1 MEFLFEKSLMGF
13 CTHSIKIVKTIGL
26 ILSFLATFL
35 LADLV
40 AENTHDPEEI
50 KAKVAYVKI
59 PQLEDLE
66 NNPVYIGQI
75 IGVTYE
81 LLLFDAE
88 FLEAKIKDEL
98 DKTQIELLSKMPK
111 WKKVEKELFRAT
123 YYYKIKGVK
132 ASIPP
137 LEVSAFSN
145 KDKYIDYSI
154 APKVTL
160 QVTDLSK
167 NSRYANVMAK
177 DLQVLQY
184 KTKDYDDKNNILVV
198 ELAFKEANWEDFHIK
213 EAIKQ
218 GFDNASLNQ
227 IKAKEGSVF
236 YYCVLPK
243 TIQNLSFDYFSLSN
257 RQFKTLS
264 FSTIPTQD
272 TTGIQSDLI
281 PKNNFLVFSN
291 VALLALCVFFLVL
304 FFLVLFFIFGRKLI
318 FLGLGIL
325 CLGFVLYHLLF
336 TQKSALLLAHKK
348 IRILPTQNSTIL
360 GLSKNEMPIKIVGSH
375 GDYYKILTPHEQIG
389 WVKKDEVK

>member
-1 MEFLFEKSLMGF
+1 MGFLFEKSLMSF
-13 CTHSIKIVKTIGL
+13 CTHSIKILKIISL
-26 ILSFLATFL
+26 ILSL
-35 LADLV
+35 LVSFLV
-40 AENTHDPEEI
+40 AENANEPEEI

-75 IGVTYE
+75 IGVTYD

-88 FLEAKIKDEL
+88 FLEAKIKDGL

-123 YYYKIKGVK
+123 YYYKIKGIK

-167 NSRYANVMAK
+167 NPRYANVMAK

-198 ELAFKEANWEDFHIK
+198 ELAFKEATWEDFHIK
-213 EAIKQ
+213 EALKQ

-272 TTGIQSDLI
+272 NTGIQSDLI

-291 VALLALCVFFLVL
+291 VVLLALCV

-318 FLGLGIL
+318 FLGLGVL

-360 GLSKNEMPIKIVGSH
+360 GLSKDEMPITILGSH
-375 GDYYKILTPHEQIG
+375 DDYYKILTPHEQIG

>member
-1 MEFLFEKSLMGF
+1 MGFLFEKSLMSF
-13 CTHSIKIVKTIGL
+13 FAHPIKILRIISL
-26 ILSFLATFL
+26 ILSFWVSF
-35 LADLV
+35 LV
-40 AENTHDPEEI
+40 AENANEPEEI

-75 IGVTYE
+75 IGVTYD

-88 FLEAKIKDEL
+88 FLEAKIKDGW

-132 ASIPP
+132 ASIPS

-145 KDKYIDYSI
+145 KDKYIDHSI
-154 APKVTL
+154 APKVIL

-167 NSRYANVMAK
+167 NPRYANVMAK
-177 DLQVLQY
+177 DLQVVQY
-184 KTKDYDDKNNILVV
+184 KTKDYDDKNNILVM
-198 ELAFKEANWEDFHIK
+198 ELAFKEATWEDFHIK

-257 RQFKTLS
+257 KQFKTLS

-291 VALLALCVFFLVL
+291 VALLALCV

-360 GLSKNEMPIKIVGSH
+360 GLSKNEMPIKILGSH
-375 GDYYKILTPHEQIG
+375 DDYYKILTPHEQIG

>member
-1 MEFLFEKSLMGF
+1 MTF
-13 CTHSIKIVKTIGL
+13 CTRSIKIVKTIGL
-26 ILSFLATFL
+26 ILSLLATFL
-35 LADLV
+35 VADLV

-50 KAKVAYVKI
+50 KAKVVYVKI
-59 PQLEDLE
+59 PRLEDLE
-66 NNPVYIGQI
+66 NNPVYIGQT
-75 IGVTYE
+75 IGVTYD

-123 YYYKIKGVK
+123 YYYKIKGIK
-132 ASIPP
+132 ASIPS

-167 NSRYANVMAK
+167 NPRYANVMAK

-184 KTKDYDDKNNILVV
+184 KTKDYDGKNNILVV
-198 ELAFKEANWEDFHIK
+198 ELAFKEATWEDFHIK
-213 EAIKQ
+213 EALKQ

-304 FFLVLFFIFGRKLI
+304 FFIFGRKLI

-325 CLGFVLYHLLF
+325 CLGFVLYNLLF

-360 GLSKNEMPIKIVGSH
+360 GLSKNEMPIKILGSH
-375 GDYYKILTPHEQIG
+375 DDYYKILTPHEQIG

>member
-1 MEFLFEKSLMGF
+1 MGFLFEKSLMSF
-13 CTHSIKIVKTIGL
+13 CTHSIKIIKVIGL
-26 ILSFLATFL
+26 ILSLLVTF
-35 LADLV
+35 LV
-40 AENTHDPEEI
+40 AENANEPEEI
-50 KAKVAYVKI
+50 KAKVVYVKI

-75 IGVTYE
+75 IGVTYD

-88 FLEAKIKDEL
+88 FLEAKIKDGL
-98 DKTQIELLSKMPK
+98 DKTQIELLNKMPK

-132 ASIPP
+132 AIIPS

-145 KDKYIDYSI
+145 KDKYIDHSI
-154 APKVTL
+154 APKVAL

-167 NSRYANVMAK
+167 NPRYANVMAK

-184 KTKDYDDKNNILVV
+184 KTKDYDDKNNILVM
-198 ELAFKEANWEDFHIK
+198 EIAFKEANWEDFHIK

-243 TIQNLSFDYFSLSN
+243 TLQNLSFDYFSLSN

-264 FSTIPTQD
+264 FSAIPTQD

-304 FFLVLFFIFGRKLI
+304 FFIFGRKLI
-318 FLGLGIL
+318 FLGLGVL

-336 TQKSALLLAHKK
+336 TQTSALLLAHKK

-360 GLSKNEMPIKIVGSH
+360 GLSKDEMPIKILGSH
-375 GDYYKILTPHEQIG
+375 DDYYKILTPHEQIG

>member
-1 MEFLFEKSLMGF
+1 MGFLFEKSLMSF
-13 CTHSIKIVKTIGL
+13 CAHSIKILRIISL
-26 ILSFLATFL
+26 ILSFLAGF
-35 LADLV
+35 LV
-40 AENTHDPEEI
+40 AEDAHEPEEI

-75 IGVTYE
+75 IGVTYD

-88 FLEAKIKDEL
+88 FLEAKIKDGL

-123 YYYKIKGVK
+123 YYYKIKGMK
-132 ASIPP
+132 ASIPS

-145 KDKYIDYSI
+145 KDKYVDHSI
-154 APKVTL
+154 APKVAL

-167 NSRYANVMAK
+167 NPRYANVMAK
-177 DLQVLQY
+177 DLQVVQY
-184 KTKDYDDKNNILVV
+184 KTKDYDDKNNILVM
-198 ELAFKEANWEDFHIK
+198 EIAFKEATWEDFHIK

-257 RQFKTLS
+257 KQFKTLS

-291 VALLALCVFFLVL
+291 VALLALCV

-360 GLSKNEMPIKIVGSH
+360 GLSKDEMPIKILGSH
-375 GDYYKILTPHEQIG
+375 DDYYKILTPHEQIG

>member
-1 MEFLFEKSLMGF
+1 MGFLFEKSLMSF
-13 CTHSIKIVKTIGL
+13 FAHPIKILKIISL
-26 ILSFLATFL
+26 ILSFLAGF
-35 LADLV
+35 LV
-40 AENTHDPEEI
+40 AENTSDPEEI

-66 NNPVYIGQI
+66 NTPVYIGQI
-75 IGVTYE
+75 IGVTYD

-88 FLEAKIKDEL
+88 FLEAKIKDGL
-98 DKTQIELLSKMPK
+98 DKTQIELLNKMPK

-132 ASIPP
+132 AIIPS

-145 KDKYIDYSI
+145 KDKYIDHSI

-167 NSRYANVMAK
+167 NPRYANVMAK
-177 DLQVLQY
+177 DLQVVQY
-184 KTKDYDDKNNILVV
+184 KTKDYDDKNNILVM
-198 ELAFKEANWEDFHIK
+198 EIAFKEATWEDFHIK
-213 EAIKQ
+213 EALKQ

-243 TIQNLSFDYFSLSN
+243 TLQNLSFDYFSLSN
-257 RQFKTLS
+257 KQFKTLS

-291 VALLALCVFFLVL
+291 VALLALCVFFLA
-304 FFLVLFFIFGRKLI
+304 LFFIFGRKLI
-318 FLGLGIL
+318 FLGLGVL

-360 GLSKNEMPIKIVGSH
+360 GLSKNEMPIKILGSH
-375 GDYYKILTPHEQIG
+375 DDYYKILTPHEQIG
-389 WVKKDEVK
+389 WVKKNEVK

>member
-1 MEFLFEKSLMGF
+1 MGFLFEKSLMTF
-13 CTHSIKIVKTIGL
+13 CAHSIKIVKTIGL

-35 LADLV
+35 VADLA

-66 NNPVYIGQI
+66 NNPVYIGQT
-75 IGVTYE
+75 IGVTYD

-123 YYYKIKGVK
+123 YYYKIKGIK

-167 NSRYANVMAK
+167 NPRYANVMAK

-213 EAIKQ
+213 EALKQ

-304 FFLVLFFIFGRKLI
+304 FFIFGRKLI

-325 CLGFVLYHLLF
+325 CLGFVLYNLLF

-375 GDYYKILTPHEQIG
+375 DDYYKILTPHEQIG

>member
-1 MEFLFEKSLMGF
+1 MGFLFEKSLMGF

-26 ILSFLATFL
+26 ILSLLATFL
-35 LADLV
+35 VADLV

-50 KAKVAYVKI
+50 KAKVVYVKI
-59 PQLEDLE
+59 PRLEDLE
-66 NNPVYIGQI
+66 NNPVYIGQT
-75 IGVTYE
+75 IGVTYD

-123 YYYKIKGVK
+123 YYYKIKGIK
-132 ASIPP
+132 ASIPS

-167 NSRYANVMAK
+167 NPRYANVMAK

-198 ELAFKEANWEDFHIK
+198 ELAFKEATWEDFHIK
-213 EAIKQ
+213 EALKQ

-304 FFLVLFFIFGRKLI
+304 FFIFGRKLI
-318 FLGLGIL
+318 LLGLGIL
-325 CLGFVLYHLLF
+325 CLGFVLYNLLF

-360 GLSKNEMPIKIVGSH
+360 GLSKNEMPIKILGSH
-375 GDYYKILTPHEQIG
+375 DDYYKILTPHEQIG

>member
-1 MEFLFEKSLMGF
+1 MGFLFEKSLMTF
-13 CTHSIKIVKTIGL
+13 CTRSIKIIKTIGL
-26 ILSFLATFL
+26 ILSLLATFL
-35 LADLV
+35 VADLV

-50 KAKVAYVKI
+50 KAKVVYVKI
-59 PQLEDLE
+59 PRLEDLE
-66 NNPVYIGQI
+66 NNPVYIGQT
-75 IGVTYE
+75 IGVTYD

-111 WKKVEKELFRAT
+111 WKKVETELFRAT

-167 NSRYANVMAK
+167 NPRYANVMAK

-213 EAIKQ
+213 EALKQ

-304 FFLVLFFIFGRKLI
+304 FFIFGHKLI

-325 CLGFVLYHLLF
+325 CLGFVLYNLLF

-360 GLSKNEMPIKIVGSH
+360 GLSKNEMPIKILGSH
-375 GDYYKILTPHEQIG
+375 DNYYKILTPHEQIG

>member
-1 MEFLFEKSLMGF
+1 MGFLFEKSLMSF
-13 CTHSIKIVKTIGL
+13 FAHPIKILKIISL
-26 ILSFLATFL
+26 ILSFLISF
-35 LADLV
+35 LV
-40 AENTHDPEEI
+40 AENANEPEEI

-66 NNPVYIGQI
+66 NNPVYIGQT
-75 IGVTYE
+75 IGVTYD

-98 DKTQIELLSKMPK
+98 DKTQIELLNKMPK

-123 YYYKIKGVK
+123 YYYKIKGIK
-132 ASIPP
+132 AIIPS

-145 KDKYIDYSI
+145 KDKYIDHSI

-167 NSRYANVMAK
+167 NPRYANVMAK
-177 DLQVLQY
+177 DLQVVQY
-184 KTKDYDDKNNILVV
+184 KTKDYDDKNNILVM

-243 TIQNLSFDYFSLSN
+243 TLQNLSFDYFSLSN
-257 RQFKTLS
+257 KQFKTLS

-291 VALLALCVFFLVL
+291 VALLALCV

-360 GLSKNEMPIKIVGSH
+360 GLSKDEMPIKILGSH
-375 GDYYKILTPHEQIG
+375 DDYYKILTPHEQIG

>member
-1 MEFLFEKSLMGF
+1 MTF
-13 CTHSIKIVKTIGL
+13 CAHSIKIVKTIGL

-35 LADLV
+35 VADLV
-40 AENTHDPEEI
+40 AENTHESEEI
-50 KAKVAYVKI
+50 KAKVVYVKI
-59 PQLEDLE
+59 PRLEDLE
-66 NNPVYIGQI
+66 NNPVYIGQT
-75 IGVTYE
+75 IGVTYD

-167 NSRYANVMAK
+167 NPRYANVMAK

-198 ELAFKEANWEDFHIK
+198 ELAFKEATWEDFHIK
-213 EAIKQ
+213 EALKQ

-272 TTGIQSDLI
+272 TTSIQSDLI

-304 FFLVLFFIFGRKLI
+304 FFIFGRKLI

-325 CLGFVLYHLLF
+325 CLGFVLYNLLF

-360 GLSKNEMPIKIVGSH
+360 GLSKNEMPIKILGSH
-375 GDYYKILTPHEQIG
+375 DDYYKILTPHEQIG

>member
-1 MEFLFEKSLMGF
+1 M
-13 CTHSIKIVKTIGL
+13 KTITTISL
-26 ILSFLATFL
+26 ILSFLVSFWTSF
-35 LADLV
+35 LV
-40 AENTHDPEEI
+40 AENTSESEEI
-50 KAKVAYVKI
+50 KAKVVYVKI

-66 NNPVYIGQI
+66 NNPVYIGQT
-75 IGVTYE
+75 IGVTYD

-88 FLEAKIKDEL
+88 FLEAKIKDGL
-98 DKTQIELLSKMPK
+98 DKTQIELLNKMPK

-132 ASIPP
+132 AIIPS

-145 KDKYIDYSI
+145 KDKYIDHSI
-154 APKVTL
+154 APKVAL

-167 NSRYANVMAK
+167 NPRYANVMAK
-177 DLQVLQY
+177 DLQVVQY
-184 KTKDYDDKNNILVV
+184 KTKDYDDKNNILVM
-198 ELAFKEANWEDFHIK
+198 ELAFKEATWEDFHIK

-227 IKAKEGSVF
+227 IKDKEGSVF

-243 TIQNLSFDYFSLSN
+243 TLQNLSFDYFSLSN
-257 RQFKTLS
+257 KQFKTLS
-264 FSTIPTQD
+264 FSAIPTQD

-304 FFLVLFFIFGRKLI
+304 FFIFGRKLI

-336 TQKSALLLAHKK
+336 TQKSAILLAHKK

-360 GLSKNEMPIKIVGSH
+360 GLSKNEMPIKILGSH
-375 GDYYKILTPHEQIG
+375 DDYYKILTPHEQIG

>member
-1 MEFLFEKSLMGF
+1 MGFLFEKSLMTF
-13 CTHSIKIVKTIGL
+13 CAHSIKIVKTIGL

-35 LADLV
+35 V

-50 KAKVAYVKI
+50 KAKVVYVKI

-66 NNPVYIGQI
+66 NNPVYIGQT
-75 IGVTYE
+75 IGVTYD

-123 YYYKIKGVK
+123 YYYKIKGIK

-167 NSRYANVMAK
+167 NPRYANVMAK

-213 EAIKQ
+213 EVLKQ

-243 TIQNLSFDYFSLSN
+243 TIQSLSFDYFSLSN
-257 RQFKTLS
+257 KQFKTLS

-272 TTGIQSDLI
+272 NTGIQSDLI

-291 VALLALCVFFLVL
+291 VVALLALCV

-336 TQKSALLLAHKK
+336 TQKSALLLAHQK

-360 GLSKNEMPIKIVGSH
+360 GLSKNEMPIKILGSH
-375 GDYYKILTPHEQIG
+375 DDYYKILTPHEQIG

>member
-1 MEFLFEKSLMGF
+1 MGFLFEKSLMSF
-13 CTHSIKIVKTIGL
+13 CAHSIKIIKVIGL
-26 ILSFLATFL
+26 ILSFLVAF
-35 LADLV
+35 LV
-40 AENTHDPEEI
+40 AEDAHGPEEI
-50 KAKVAYVKI
+50 KAKVVYVKI

-75 IGVTYE
+75 IGVTYD

-88 FLEAKIKDEL
+88 FLEAKIKDGL
-98 DKTQIELLSKMPK
+98 DKTQIELLNKMPK

-145 KDKYIDYSI
+145 KDKYIDHSI

-167 NSRYANVMAK
+167 NPRYANVMAK
-177 DLQVLQY
+177 DLQVVQY
-184 KTKDYDDKNNILVV
+184 KTKDYDDKNNILVM
-198 ELAFKEANWEDFHIK
+198 EIAFKEATWEDFRIK

-243 TIQNLSFDYFSLSN
+243 TLQNLSFDYFSLSN

-264 FSTIPTQD
+264 FSAIPTQD

-291 VALLALCVFFLVL
+291 VALLALCV

-360 GLSKNEMPIKIVGSH
+360 GLSKDEMPIKILGSH
-375 GDYYKILTPHEQIG
+375 DDYYKILTPHEQIG

>member
-1 MEFLFEKSLMGF
+1 MGFLFEKSLMSF
-13 CTHSIKIVKTIGL
+13 FAHPIKILKIISL
-26 ILSFLATFL
+26 ILSFLISF
-35 LADLV
+35 LV
-40 AENTHDPEEI
+40 AENANEPEEI

-75 IGVTYE
+75 IGVTYD

-88 FLEAKIKDEL
+88 FLEAKIKDGL

-132 ASIPP
+132 ASIPS

-145 KDKYIDYSI
+145 KDKYIDHSI

-167 NSRYANVMAK
+167 NPHYANVMAK
-177 DLQVLQY
+177 DLQVVQY
-184 KTKDYDDKNNILVV
+184 KTKDYDDKNNILVM
-198 ELAFKEANWEDFHIK
+198 EIAFKEATWEDFHIK

-243 TIQNLSFDYFSLSN
+243 TLQNLSFDYFSLSN
-257 RQFKTLS
+257 KQFKTLS

-291 VALLALCVFFLVL
+291 VALLALCV

-360 GLSKNEMPIKIVGSH
+360 GLSKNEMPIKILGSH
-375 GDYYKILTPHEQIG
+375 DDYYKILTPHEQIG

>member
-1 MEFLFEKSLMGF
+1 MGFLFEKSLMSF
-13 CTHSIKIVKTIGL
+13 CAHSIKIIKIISL
-26 ILSFLATFL
+26 ILSFLAAF
-35 LADLV
+35 LV
-40 AENTHDPEEI
+40 AEDAHEPEEI

-66 NNPVYIGQI
+66 NTPVYIGQI
-75 IGVTYE
+75 IGVTYD

-88 FLEAKIKDEL
+88 FLEAKIKDGL
-98 DKTQIELLSKMPK
+98 DKTQIEPLSKMPK

-132 ASIPP
+132 AIIPP

-145 KDKYIDYSI
+145 KDKYIDHSI
-154 APKVTL
+154 APKVAL

-177 DLQVLQY
+177 DLQVVQY
-184 KTKDYDDKNNILVV
+184 KTKDYDDKNNILVM
-198 ELAFKEANWEDFHIK
+198 ELAFKEATWEDFHIK

-243 TIQNLSFDYFSLSN
+243 TLQNLSFDYFSLSN
-257 RQFKTLS
+257 KQFKTLS
-264 FSTIPTQD
+264 FSAIPTQD

-304 FFLVLFFIFGRKLI
+304 FFIFGHKLI
-318 FLGLGIL
+318 FLGLGVL

-360 GLSKNEMPIKIVGSH
+360 GLSKNEMPIKILGSH
-375 GDYYKILTPHEQIG
+375 DDYYKILTPHEQIG

>member
-1 MEFLFEKSLMGF
+1 MGFLFEKSLMTF
-13 CTHSIKIVKTIGL
+13 CTHPIKIIKTISL
-26 ILSFLATFL
+26 VLSLLATFL
-35 LADLV
+35 VADLV

-66 NNPVYIGQI
+66 NNPVYIGQT
-75 IGVTYE
+75 IGVTYD

-123 YYYKIKGVK
+123 YYYKIKGIK

-167 NSRYANVMAK
+167 NPRYANVMAK

-213 EAIKQ
+213 EALKQ

-236 YYCVLPK
+236 YFCVLPK

-257 RQFKTLS
+257 KQFKTLS

-304 FFLVLFFIFGRKLI
+304 FFIFGRKLI

-325 CLGFVLYHLLF
+325 CLGFVLYNLLF

-360 GLSKNEMPIKIVGSH
+360 GLSKNEMPIKILGSH
-375 GDYYKILTPHEQIG
+375 DDYYKILTPHEQIG

>member
-1 MEFLFEKSLMGF
+1 M
-13 CTHSIKIVKTIGL
+13 IKPCFNFHAFSMKTITTIGL
-26 ILSFLATFL
+26 ILSFLAAF
-35 LADLV
+35 LV
-40 AENTHDPEEI
+40 AEDAHEPEEI

-66 NNPVYIGQI
+66 NTPVYIGQT
-75 IGVTYE
+75 IGVTYD

-88 FLEAKIKDEL
+88 FLEAKIKDGL
-98 DKTQIELLSKMPK
+98 DKTQIELLNKMPK

-123 YYYKIKGVK
+123 YYYKIKGIR
-132 ASIPP
+132 ASIPS

-154 APKVTL
+154 APKVAL

-167 NSRYANVMAK
+167 NPRYANVMAK
-177 DLQVLQY
+177 DLQVVQY
-184 KTKDYDDKNNILVV
+184 KTKDYDDKNNILVM
-198 ELAFKEANWEDFHIK
+198 ELAFKEANWEDFHVK
-213 EAIKQ
+213 EALKQ

-243 TIQNLSFDYFSLSN
+243 TLQNLSFDYFSLSN

-264 FSTIPTQD
+264 FSAIPTQD
-272 TTGIQSDLI
+272 ATGIQSDLI

-304 FFLVLFFIFGRKLI
+304 FFIFGRKLI

-325 CLGFVLYHLLF
+325 CLGFVLYNLLF

-360 GLSKNEMPIKIVGSH
+360 GLSKDEMPIKILGSH
-375 GDYYKILTPHEQIG
+375 DDYYKILTPHEQIG

>member
-1 MEFLFEKSLMGF
+1 MGFLFEKSLMSF
-13 CTHSIKIVKTIGL
+13 CTHSIKILKIISL
-26 ILSFLATFL
+26 ILSFWVSF
-35 LADLV
+35 LV
-40 AENTHDPEEI
+40 AENTSEPEEI
-50 KAKVAYVKI
+50 KAKVVYVKI

-75 IGVTYE
+75 IGVTYD

-88 FLEAKIKDEL
+88 FLEAKIKDDL

-123 YYYKIKGVK
+123 YYYKIKGTK

-145 KDKYIDYSI
+145 KDKYIDHSI
-154 APKVTL
+154 APKVAL

-167 NSRYANVMAK
+167 NPRYANVMAK

-213 EAIKQ
+213 EALKQ

-257 RQFKTLS
+257 KQFKTLS

-304 FFLVLFFIFGRKLI
+304 FFIFGRKLI

-336 TQKSALLLAHKK
+336 TQKSAILLAHKK

-360 GLSKNEMPIKIVGSH
+360 GLSKNEMPIKILGSH
-375 GDYYKILTPHEQIG
+375 DDYYKILTPHEQIG

>member
-1 MEFLFEKSLMGF
+1 MGFLFEKSLMSF
-13 CTHSIKIVKTIGL
+13 CVHSIKTIKIISL
-26 ILSFLATFL
+26 ILSFLAAF
-35 LADLV
+35 LV
-40 AENTHDPEEI
+40 AEDAHEPEEI
-50 KAKVAYVKI
+50 RAKVAYVKI

-66 NNPVYIGQI
+66 NTPVYIGQI
-75 IGVTYE
+75 IGVTYD

-123 YYYKIKGVK
+123 YYYKIKGMK

-145 KDKYIDYSI
+145 KDKYIDHSI
-154 APKVTL
+154 APKVIL

-167 NSRYANVMAK
+167 NPRYANIMAK

-198 ELAFKEANWEDFHIK
+198 ELAFKEATWEDFHIK

-243 TIQNLSFDYFSLSN
+243 TLQNLSFDYFSLSN
-257 RQFKTLS
+257 KQFKTLS

-304 FFLVLFFIFGRKLI
+304 FFIFGRKLI

-336 TQKSALLLAHKK
+336 TQKSAILLAHKK

-360 GLSKNEMPIKIVGSH
+360 GLSKNEMPIKILGSH
-375 GDYYKILTPHEQIG
+375 DDYYKILTPHEQIG

>member
-1 MEFLFEKSLMGF
+1 M
-13 CTHSIKIVKTIGL
+13 IKPSFSFNVHFMKTLAIIGL

-35 LADLV
+35 VADDTNRN
-40 AENTHDPEEI
+40 ANEQEEI

-59 PQLEDLE
+59 SRLEDLE
-66 NNPVYIGQI
+66 NNPVYIGQV
-75 IGVTYE
+75 IGVTYD
-81 LLLFDAE
+81 LLLFDAQ
-88 FLEAKIKDEL
+88 FLEAKIKNM
-98 DKTQIELLSKMPK
+98 DKTQIEPLNKMPK

-123 YYYKIKGVK
+123 YYYKIKGMK

-154 APKVTL
+154 APKVDL
-160 QVTDLSK
+160 QVTDLSQ
-167 NSRYANVMAK
+167 NPRYAKIMAK

-184 KTKDYDDKNNILVV
+184 KTKDYDDKNNILVM
-198 ELAFKEANWEDFHIK
+198 ELAFKEANWEDFNIK

-243 TIQNLSFDYFSLSN
+243 TLQSLSFDYFSLSN

-264 FSTIPTQD
+264 FSVIPTQN
-272 TTGIQSDLI
+272 TTGIQSDLV

-291 VALLALCVFFLVL
+291 VVLLALCV

-336 TQKSALLLAHKK
+336 TQKSAVLLAHKK

-360 GLSKNEMPIKIVGSH
+360 GLSKNEMPIKILGSH
-375 GDYYKILTPHEQIG
+375 DDYYKVLTPHEQIG
-389 WVKKDEVK
+389 WVKKNEIK

>member
-1 MEFLFEKSLMGF
+1 MGFLFEKSLMSF
-13 CTHSIKIVKTIGL
+13 CTHSIKILKIISL
-26 ILSFLATFL
+26 ILSL
-35 LADLV
+35 LVSFWTSFLV
-40 AENTHDPEEI
+40 AENANEPEEI
-50 KAKVAYVKI
+50 KAKVVYVKI

-75 IGVTYE
+75 IGVTYD

-88 FLEAKIKDEL
+88 FLEAKIKDGL
-98 DKTQIELLSKMPK
+98 DKTQIELLNKMPK

-123 YYYKIKGVK
+123 YYYKIKGIK
-132 ASIPP
+132 AMIPS

-145 KDKYIDYSI
+145 KDKYIDHSI
-154 APKVTL
+154 APKVAL

-167 NSRYANVMAK
+167 NPRYANVMAK
-177 DLQVLQY
+177 DLQVVQY
-184 KTKDYDDKNNILVV
+184 KTKDYDDKNNILVM
-198 ELAFKEANWEDFHIK
+198 ELAFKEATWEDFHIK

-243 TIQNLSFDYFSLSN
+243 TLQNLSFDYFSLSN

-264 FSTIPTQD
+264 FSAIPTQD

-291 VALLALCVFFLVL
+291 VALLALCV

-360 GLSKNEMPIKIVGSH
+360 GLSKDEMPIKILGSH
-375 GDYYKILTPHEQIG
+375 DDYYKILTPHEQIG

>member
-1 MEFLFEKSLMGF
+1 MGFLFEKSLMSF
-13 CTHSIKIVKTIGL
+13 CAHSIKIIKVIGL
-26 ILSFLATFL
+26 ILSFLAAF
-35 LADLV
+35 LV
-40 AENTHDPEEI
+40 AEDAHEPEEI

-66 NNPVYIGQI
+66 NTPVYIGQT
-75 IGVTYE
+75 IGVTYD

-88 FLEAKIKDEL
+88 FLEAKIKDGL

-123 YYYKIKGVK
+123 YYYKIKGIR
-132 ASIPP
+132 ASIPS

-154 APKVTL
+154 APKVAL

-167 NSRYANVMAK
+167 NPRYANVMAK
-177 DLQVLQY
+177 DLQVVQY
-184 KTKDYDDKNNILVV
+184 KTKDYDDKNNILVM

-213 EAIKQ
+213 EALKQ

-243 TIQNLSFDYFSLSN
+243 TVQSLSFDYFSLSN

-264 FSTIPTQD
+264 FSAIPTQD

-304 FFLVLFFIFGRKLI
+304 FFIFGCKLI

-325 CLGFVLYHLLF
+325 CLGFVLYNLLF

-360 GLSKNEMPIKIVGSH
+360 GLSKDEMPIKILGSH
-375 GDYYKILTPHEQIG
+375 DDYYKILTPHEQIG

>member
-1 MEFLFEKSLMGF
+1 MGFLFEKSLMSF
-13 CTHSIKIVKTIGL
+13 CAHSIKILKIVSL
-26 ILSFLATFL
+26 ILSL
-35 LADLV
+35 LAGFLV
-40 AENTHDPEEI
+40 AENAHEPEEI

-66 NNPVYIGQI
+66 NNPVYIGQM
-75 IGVTYE
+75 IGVTYD

-88 FLEAKIKDEL
+88 FLEAKIKDGL
-98 DKTQIELLSKMPK
+98 DKTQIELLNKVPK

-123 YYYKIKGVK
+123 YYYKIKGIK
-132 ASIPP
+132 AIIPS

-145 KDKYIDYSI
+145 KDKYIDHSI
-154 APKVTL
+154 APKVAL

-167 NSRYANVMAK
+167 NPRYANVMAK
-177 DLQVLQY
+177 DLQVVQY
-184 KTKDYDDKNNILVV
+184 KTKDYDDKNNILVM
-198 ELAFKEANWEDFHIK
+198 ELAFKEATWEDFHIK

-243 TIQNLSFDYFSLSN
+243 TLQNLSFDYFSLSN

-264 FSTIPTQD
+264 FSAIPTQD

-304 FFLVLFFIFGRKLI
+304 FFIFGRKLI
-318 FLGLGIL
+318 FLGLGVL

-360 GLSKNEMPIKIVGSH
+360 GLSKDEMPIKILGSH
-375 GDYYKILTPHEQIG
+375 DDYYKILTPHEQIG

>member
-1 MEFLFEKSLMGF
+1 MTF
-13 CTHSIKIVKTIGL
+13 CAHSIKIVKTIGL
-26 ILSFLATFL
+26 ILSLLATFL
-35 LADLV
+35 VADLV

-50 KAKVAYVKI
+50 KAKVVYVKI
-59 PQLEDLE
+59 PRLEDLE
-66 NNPVYIGQI
+66 NNPVYIGQT
-75 IGVTYE
+75 IGVTYD

-123 YYYKIKGVK
+123 YYYKIKGIK

-167 NSRYANVMAK
+167 NPRYANVMAK

-213 EAIKQ
+213 EALKQ

-304 FFLVLFFIFGRKLI
+304 FFIFGRKLI

-325 CLGFVLYHLLF
+325 CLGFVLYNLLF

-360 GLSKNEMPIKIVGSH
+360 GLSKNEMPIKILGSH
-375 GDYYKILTPHEQIG
+375 DDYYKILTPHEQIG

>member
-1 MEFLFEKSLMGF
+1 MGFLFEKSLMSF
-13 CTHSIKIVKTIGL
+13 CAHSIKILKIISL
-26 ILSFLATFL
+26 ILSL
-35 LADLV
+35 LVAFLV
-40 AENTHDPEEI
+40 AEDAHEPEEI

-66 NNPVYIGQI
+66 NTPVYIGQT
-75 IGVTYE
+75 IGVTYD

-88 FLEAKIKDEL
+88 FLEAKIKDGL

-123 YYYKIKGVK
+123 YYYKIKGIK
-132 ASIPP
+132 AIIPS

-154 APKVTL
+154 APKVAL

-167 NSRYANVMAK
+167 NPRYANVMAK
-177 DLQVLQY
+177 DLQVVQY
-184 KTKDYDDKNNILVV
+184 KTKDYDDKNNILVM

-243 TIQNLSFDYFSLSN
+243 TLQNLSFDYFSLSN

-264 FSTIPTQD
+264 FSAIPTQD

-291 VALLALCVFFLVL
+291 MALLALCV

-318 FLGLGIL
+318 FLGLGVL
-325 CLGFVLYHLLF
+325 CLGFVLYNLLF

-360 GLSKNEMPIKIVGSH
+360 GLSRDEMPIKILGSH
-375 GDYYKILTPHEQIG
+375 DDYYKILTPHEQIG

>member
-1 MEFLFEKSLMGF
+1 MGFLFEKSLMGF
-13 CTHSIKIVKTIGL
+13 FAHPIKIVKTIGL
-26 ILSFLATFL
+26 ILSLLATF
-35 LADLV
+35 LV

-75 IGVTYE
+75 IGVTYD

-88 FLEAKIKDEL
+88 FLEAKIKDGL

-123 YYYKIKGVK
+123 YYYKIKGIK
-132 ASIPP
+132 AIIPP

-167 NSRYANVMAK
+167 NPRYANVMAK
-177 DLQVLQY
+177 DLQVVQY
-184 KTKDYDDKNNILVV
+184 KTKDYDDKNNILVM

-243 TIQNLSFDYFSLSN
+243 TLQNLSFDYFSLSN

-304 FFLVLFFIFGRKLI
+304 FFIFGRKLI

-360 GLSKNEMPIKIVGSH
+360 GLSKDEMPIKILGSH
-375 GDYYKILTPHEQIG
+375 DDYYKILTPHEQIG
-389 WVKKDEVK
+389 WVKKNEVK

>member
-1 MEFLFEKSLMGF
+1 MGFLFEKSLMTF
-13 CTHSIKIVKTIGL
+13 CAHSIKIVKTIGL
-26 ILSFLATFL
+26 ILSLLATFL
-35 LADLV
+35 VADLV

-50 KAKVAYVKI
+50 KAKVVYVKI
-59 PQLEDLE
+59 SRLEDLE
-66 NNPVYIGQI
+66 NNPVYIGQT
-75 IGVTYE
+75 IGVTYD

-123 YYYKIKGVK
+123 YYYKIKGIK

-167 NSRYANVMAK
+167 NPRYANVMAK

-198 ELAFKEANWEDFHIK
+198 ELAFKEATWEDFHIK
-213 EAIKQ
+213 EALKQ

-281 PKNNFLVFSN
+281 PKNNSLVFSN

-304 FFLVLFFIFGRKLI
+304 FFIFGRKLI
-318 FLGLGIL
+318 LLGLGIL
-325 CLGFVLYHLLF
+325 CLGFVLYNLLF

-360 GLSKNEMPIKIVGSH
+360 GLSKNEMPIKILGSH
-375 GDYYKILTPHEQIG
+375 DDYYKILTPHEQIG

>member
-1 MEFLFEKSLMGF
+1 MGFLFEKSLMTF
-13 CTHSIKIVKTIGL
+13 CAHSIKIVKTIGL
-26 ILSFLATFL
+26 ILSFLATF
-35 LADLV
+35 LV

-66 NNPVYIGQI
+66 NNPVYIGQT
-75 IGVTYE
+75 IGVTYD

-88 FLEAKIKDEL
+88 FLEAKIKDRL

-123 YYYKIKGVK
+123 YYYKIKGIK
-132 ASIPP
+132 ASIPS

-145 KDKYIDYSI
+145 KDKYIDHSI

-167 NSRYANVMAK
+167 NPRYANVMAK

-272 TTGIQSDLI
+272 ITGIQSDLI

-291 VALLALCVFFLVL
+291 VALLALCV

-360 GLSKNEMPIKIVGSH
+360 GLSKNEMPIKILGSH
-375 GDYYKILTPHEQIG
+375 DDYYKILTPHEQIG

>member
-1 MEFLFEKSLMGF
+1 MGFLFEKSLMTF
-13 CTHSIKIVKTIGL
+13 CAHSIKIVKTIGL
-26 ILSFLATFL
+26 ILSLLATFL
-35 LADLV
+35 VADLV

-50 KAKVAYVKI
+50 KAKVVYVKI
-59 PQLEDLE
+59 PRLEDLE
-66 NNPVYIGQI
+66 NNPVYIGQT
-75 IGVTYE
+75 IGVTYD

-123 YYYKIKGVK
+123 YYYKIKGIK

-167 NSRYANVMAK
+167 NPRYANVMAK

-198 ELAFKEANWEDFHIK
+198 ELAFKEATWEDFHIK
-213 EAIKQ
+213 EALKQ

-304 FFLVLFFIFGRKLI
+304 FFIFGRKLI

-325 CLGFVLYHLLF
+325 CLWFVLYNLLF

-360 GLSKNEMPIKIVGSH
+360 GLSKNEMPIKILGSH
-375 GDYYKILTPHEQIG
+375 DDYYKILTPHEQIG

>member
-1 MEFLFEKSLMGF
+1 MGFLFEKSLMTF
-13 CTHSIKIVKTIGL
+13 CTRSIKIVKTIGL
-26 ILSFLATFL
+26 ILSLLATFL
-35 LADLV
+35 VADLV

-50 KAKVAYVKI
+50 KAKVVYVKI
-59 PQLEDLE
+59 PRLEDLE
-66 NNPVYIGQI
+66 NNPVYIGQT
-75 IGVTYE
+75 IGVTYD

-123 YYYKIKGVK
+123 YYYKIKGIK

-167 NSRYANVMAK
+167 NPRYANVMAK

-213 EAIKQ
+213 EALKQ

-304 FFLVLFFIFGRKLI
+304 FFIFGRKLI

-325 CLGFVLYHLLF
+325 CLGFVLYNLLF

-360 GLSKNEMPIKIVGSH
+360 GLSKNEMPIKILGSH
-375 GDYYKILTPHEQIG
+375 DDYYKILTPHEQIG

>member
-1 MEFLFEKSLMGF
+1 MGFLFEKSLMTF
-13 CTHSIKIVKTIGL
+13 CAHSIKIVKTIGL

-35 LADLV
+35 VADLV

-50 KAKVAYVKI
+50 KAKVVYVKI
-59 PQLEDLE
+59 PRLEDLE
-66 NNPVYIGQI
+66 NNPVYIGQT
-75 IGVTYE
+75 IGVTYD

-88 FLEAKIKDEL
+88 FLEAKIKDRL

-123 YYYKIKGVK
+123 YYYKIKGIK

-167 NSRYANVMAK
+167 NPRYANVMAK

-198 ELAFKEANWEDFHIK
+198 ELAFKEATWEDFHIK
-213 EAIKQ
+213 EALKQ

-304 FFLVLFFIFGRKLI
+304 FFIFGRKLI

-325 CLGFVLYHLLF
+325 CLGFVLYNLLF

-360 GLSKNEMPIKIVGSH
+360 GLSKNEMPIKILGSH
-375 GDYYKILTPHEQIG
+375 DDYYKILTPHEQIG

>member
-1 MEFLFEKSLMGF
+1 MGFLFEKSLMSF
-13 CTHSIKIVKTIGL
+13 CTHSIKILKIISL
-26 ILSFLATFL
+26 ILGL
-35 LADLV
+35 LVAFLV
-40 AENTHDPEEI
+40 AENTSEPEEI

-66 NNPVYIGQI
+66 NTPVYIGQT
-75 IGVTYE
+75 IGVTYD

-88 FLEAKIKDEL
+88 FLEAKIKDGL

-123 YYYKIKGVK
+123 YYYKIKGIK
-132 ASIPP
+132 ASIPS

-145 KDKYIDYSI
+145 KDKYIDHSI
-154 APKVTL
+154 APKVAL

-167 NSRYANVMAK
+167 NPRYANVMAK
-177 DLQVLQY
+177 DLQVVQY
-184 KTKDYDDKNNILVV
+184 KTKDYDDKNNILVM
-198 ELAFKEANWEDFHIK
+198 ELAFKEANWEDFHVK
-213 EAIKQ
+213 EALKQ

-243 TIQNLSFDYFSLSN
+243 TLQSLSFDYFSLSN

-264 FSTIPTQD
+264 FSAIPTQD

-304 FFLVLFFIFGRKLI
+304 FFIFGRKLI
-318 FLGLGIL
+318 FLGLGVL

-360 GLSKNEMPIKIVGSH
+360 GLSKDEMPIKILGSH
-375 GDYYKILTPHEQIG
+375 DDYYKILTPHEQIG

>member
-1 MEFLFEKSLMGF
+1 MGFLFEKSLMSF
-13 CTHSIKIVKTIGL
+13 CTHSIKILKIISL
-26 ILSFLATFL
+26 ILSL
-35 LADLV
+35 LVAFLV
-40 AENTHDPEEI
+40 AEDAHEPEEI

-66 NNPVYIGQI
+66 NTPVYIGQT
-75 IGVTYE
+75 IGVTYD

-88 FLEAKIKDEL
+88 FLEAKIKDGL

-123 YYYKIKGVK
+123 YYYKIKGIK
-132 ASIPP
+132 AIIPS

-154 APKVTL
+154 APKVAL

-167 NSRYANVMAK
+167 NPRYANIMAK
-177 DLQVLQY
+177 DLQVVQY
-184 KTKDYDDKNNILVV
+184 KTKDYDDKNNILVM

-243 TIQNLSFDYFSLSN
+243 TLQNLSFDYFSLSN

-264 FSTIPTQD
+264 FSAIPTQD

-304 FFLVLFFIFGRKLI
+304 FFIFGHKLI
-318 FLGLGIL
+318 FLGLGVL
-325 CLGFVLYHLLF
+325 CLGFVLYNLLF

-360 GLSKNEMPIKIVGSH
+360 GLSKDEMPIKILGSH
-375 GDYYKILTPHEQIG
+375 DDYYKILTPHEQIG

>member
-1 MEFLFEKSLMGF
+1 MTF
-13 CTHSIKIVKTIGL
+13 CAHSIKIVKTIGL

-35 LADLV
+35 VADLV

-50 KAKVAYVKI
+50 KAKVVYVKI
-59 PQLEDLE
+59 PRLEDLE
-66 NNPVYIGQI
+66 NNPVYIGQT
-75 IGVTYE
+75 IGVTYD

-123 YYYKIKGVK
+123 YYYKIKGIK

-167 NSRYANVMAK
+167 NPRYANVMAK

-213 EAIKQ
+213 EALKQ

-304 FFLVLFFIFGRKLI
+304 FFIFGRKLI
-318 FLGLGIL
+318 LLGLGIL
-325 CLGFVLYHLLF
+325 CLGFVLYNLLF

-360 GLSKNEMPIKIVGSH
+360 GLSKNEMPIKILGSH
-375 GDYYKILTPHEQIG
+375 DDYYKILTPHEQIG

>member
-1 MEFLFEKSLMGF
+1 MGFLFEKSLMGF
-13 CTHSIKIVKTIGL
+13 CAHSIKIVKTIGL

-35 LADLV
+35 VADLV
-40 AENTHDPEEI
+40 AENANESEEI

-59 PQLEDLE
+59 PRLEDLE
-66 NNPVYIGQI
+66 NNPVYIGQT
-75 IGVTYE
+75 IGVTYD

-123 YYYKIKGVK
+123 YYYKIKGIK

-167 NSRYANVMAK
+167 NPRYANVMAK

-213 EAIKQ
+213 EALKQ

-304 FFLVLFFIFGRKLI
+304 FFIFGHKLI
-318 FLGLGIL
+318 FLGLGTL
-325 CLGFVLYHLLF
+325 CLGFVLYNLLF

-360 GLSKNEMPIKIVGSH
+360 GLSKNEMPIKILGSH
-375 GDYYKILTPHEQIG
+375 DDYYKILTPHEQIG

>member
-1 MEFLFEKSLMGF
+1 MGFLFEKSLMSF
-13 CTHSIKIVKTIGL
+13 CVHSIKTLKIISL
-26 ILSFLATFL
+26 ILSFLAAF
-35 LADLV
+35 LV
-40 AENTHDPEEI
+40 AEDAHEPEEI

-66 NNPVYIGQI
+66 NTPVYIGQI
-75 IGVTYE
+75 IGVTYD

-88 FLEAKIKDEL
+88 FLEAKIKDGL
-98 DKTQIELLSKMPK
+98 DKTQIEPLSKMPK

-123 YYYKIKGVK
+123 YYYKIKGMK
-132 ASIPP
+132 AIIPP

-145 KDKYIDYSI
+145 KDKYIDHSI
-154 APKVTL
+154 APKVIL

-167 NSRYANVMAK
+167 NPRYANIMAK

-198 ELAFKEANWEDFHIK
+198 ELAFKEATWEDFHIK

-243 TIQNLSFDYFSLSN
+243 TLQNLSFDYFSLSN
-257 RQFKTLS
+257 KQFKTLS

-291 VALLALCVFFLVL
+291 MALLALCV

-318 FLGLGIL
+318 FLGLGVL

-360 GLSKNEMPIKIVGSH
+360 GLSKNEMPIKILGSH
-375 GDYYKILTPHEQIG
+375 DDYYKILTPHEQIG
-389 WVKKDEVK
+389 WVKKNEVK

>member
-1 MEFLFEKSLMGF
+1 MGFLFEKSLMGF

-35 LADLV
+35 VADLV

-66 NNPVYIGQI
+66 NNPVYIGQT
-75 IGVTYE
+75 IGVTYD

-88 FLEAKIKDEL
+88 FLEAKIKDGL

-132 ASIPP
+132 ASIPS

-145 KDKYIDYSI
+145 KDKYIDHSI

-167 NSRYANVMAK
+167 NPRYANVMAK

-213 EAIKQ
+213 EALKQ

-304 FFLVLFFIFGRKLI
+304 FFIFGRKLI

-325 CLGFVLYHLLF
+325 CLGFVLYNLLF

-360 GLSKNEMPIKIVGSH
+360 GLSKNEMPIKILGSH
-375 GDYYKILTPHEQIG
+375 DDYYKILTPHEQIG

>member
-1 MEFLFEKSLMGF
+1 MGFLFEKSLMSF
-13 CTHSIKIVKTIGL
+13 CTHSIKIIKVIGL
-26 ILSFLATFL
+26 ILSFLAAF
-35 LADLV
+35 LV
-40 AENTHDPEEI
+40 AEDAHEPEEI
-50 KAKVAYVKI
+50 KVKVAYVKI

-66 NNPVYIGQI
+66 NTPVYIGQT
-75 IGVTYE
+75 IGVTYD

-88 FLEAKIKDEL
+88 FLEAKIKDGL
-98 DKTQIELLSKMPK
+98 DKTQIELLNKMPK
-111 WKKVEKELFRAT
+111 WKKVEQELFRAT
-123 YYYKIKGVK
+123 YYYKIKGIR
-132 ASIPP
+132 ASVPS

-145 KDKYIDYSI
+145 KDKYIDHSI
-154 APKVTL
+154 APKVAL

-167 NSRYANVMAK
+167 NPRYAKIMAK
-177 DLQVLQY
+177 DLQVVQY
-184 KTKDYDDKNNILVV
+184 KTKDYDDKNNILVM

-213 EAIKQ
+213 EALKQ

-243 TIQNLSFDYFSLSN
+243 TLQSLSFDYFSLSN

-264 FSTIPTQD
+264 FSAIPTQD

-291 VALLALCVFFLVL
+291 VVLLALCVFFLA
-304 FFLVLFFIFGRKLI
+304 LFFIFGRQLI
-318 FLGLGIL
+318 FLGLGVL
-325 CLGFVLYHLLF
+325 CLGFVLYNLLF
-336 TQKSALLLAHKK
+336 TQKSAILLAHKK

-360 GLSKNEMPIKIVGSH
+360 GLSKDEMPIKILGSH
-375 GDYYKILTPHEQIG
+375 DDYYKILTPHEQIG

>member
-1 MEFLFEKSLMGF
+1 MGFLFEKSLMTF
-13 CTHSIKIVKTIGL
+13 CARSIKIVKTIGL
-26 ILSFLATFL
+26 ILSLLATFL
-35 LADLV
+35 VADLV
-40 AENTHDPEEI
+40 AENANESEEI

-59 PQLEDLE
+59 PRLEDLE
-66 NNPVYIGQI
+66 NNPVYIGQT
-75 IGVTYE
+75 IGVTYD

-123 YYYKIKGVK
+123 YYYKIKGIK
-132 ASIPP
+132 AIIPP

-167 NSRYANVMAK
+167 NPRYANVMAK

-198 ELAFKEANWEDFHIK
+198 ELAFKEATWEDFHIK
-213 EAIKQ
+213 EALKQ
-218 GFDNASLNQ
+218 GFDNASLSQ

-304 FFLVLFFIFGRKLI
+304 FFILGRKLI

-360 GLSKNEMPIKIVGSH
+360 GLSKNEMPIKILGSH
-375 GDYYKILTPHEQIG
+375 DDYYKILTPHEQIG